1 MKPVGI
7 YIHVPFCRYKCPYCD
22 FYSVTAKDELL
33 DRFAEET
40 IRRIGELSGE
50 KISAD
55 TVYFGGGTPSLLGGG
70 TSILRTTRKSP
81 SRQTPLLTSAHF
93 WRDALLPE
101 STVCRSACSRQ

>member
-40 IRRIGELSGE
+40 IRRIWELSGE

-55 TVYFGGGTPSLLGGG
+55 TV
-70 TSILRTTRKSP
+70 
-81 SRQTPLLTSAHF
+81 
-93 WRDALLPE
+93 
-101 STVCRSACSRQ
+101 